1 MKIIAVMSP
10 KGGIGKTT
18 TADSIAYILGEE
30 HGKRVLVL
38 DGDPQGDTSKTF
50 GVFEPEGIGM
60 SELLERHVNVG
71 GNYHTSELIRAT
83 KYGHIDIVP
92 ANGYLMRTDMNLM
105 LKQEANQVTRL
116 RDALAEISDAYDYC
130 ICDCGRLLDMVVINI
145 LLSASLVV
153 APVKVG
159 GYENEALRN
168 LEEQIEDLKDF
179 NPDLRIRVV
188 MTMRQKNKTS
198 LDMELWLHEEY
209 GWNMLTTPIRR
220 SIVAEKASMAMKPLP
235 EFSRRGIV
243 TQDYRDMVRELME
256 EEGHEND

>member
-50 GVFEPEGIGM
+50 GAYEPEGIGL

-71 GNYHTSELIRAT
+71 GDYRTSEIIQT
-83 KYGHIDIVP
+83 TQYEHIDIIP

-105 LKQEANQVTRL
+105 LKQEENQVTRL
-116 RDALAEISDAYDYC
+116 RGALEEVSGAYDYC

-145 LLSASLVV
+145 LLSASLVI

-159 GYENEALRN
+159 GYENEALHN
-168 LEEQIEDLKDF
+168 LEEQIEDLRGI
-179 NPDLRIRVV
+179 NPDLRIKAI

-198 LDMELWLHEEY
+198 LEVEEWLKTSSGFDVFE
-209 GWNMLTTPIRR
+209 TPIRR
-220 SIVAEKASMAMKPLP
+220 SIMAEKASMAMKPLP

-243 TQDYRDMVRELME
+243 SQDYQSMVEELLREV
-256 EEGHEND
+256 